1 MRRNVVHFSIPLCQ
15 DRPESL
21 HCGHVYT
28 KTLLFLLRT
37 WISTPSR
44 QQLFLKY
51 IPSFPQTVPV
61 KTSPDFNSV
70 KNVSISLKL
79 CLIIGNVP
87 RPQILWYLYMAYSSE
102 VTAPTFLKNSEISAY
117 SELQQWI
124 VCPQL
129 IKRAWEKNWKYK
141 NKVTTN
147 TSGEKD
153 QPRRKEMSSAHKKM
167 ESFKEIN
174 IPVTQRKA
182 SSVSQTQ
189 NKITFCILFLGI
201 FLILLLLPTLAGCRF
216 QNL

>member
-1 MRRNVVHFSIPLCQ
+1 MVHFSIPLCQ

-129 IKRAWEKNWKYK
+129 IKRAWEKIESTKIKSQQSLVVRKINPGGKKCHQLIRKWK
-141 NKVTTN
+141 VL
-147 TSGEKD
+147 
-153 QPRRKEMSSAHKKM
+153 KK
-167 ESFKEIN
+167 
-174 IPVTQRKA
+174 
-182 SSVSQTQ
+182 
-189 NKITFCILFLGI
+189 
-201 FLILLLLPTLAGCRF
+201 
-216 QNL
+216 

>member
-1 MRRNVVHFSIPLCQ
+1 MVHFSIPLCQ

-44 QQLFLKY
+44 HQLFLKY

-61 KTSPDFNSV
+61 KTPPDFNSF
-70 KNVSISLKL
+70 KNVSISLKP
-79 CLIIGNVP
+79 CLIIANVP
-87 RPQILWYLYMAYSSE
+87 RPQILWYLYMEYYSE
-102 VTAPTFLKNSEISAY
+102 VTAPTSLKNSKISAHLV
-117 SELQQWI
+117 LQQRI

-129 IKRAWEKNWKYK
+129 ISRAWEKKLK
-141 NKVTTN
+141 VQNKVTII

-153 QPRRKEMSSAHKKM
+153 QPRRKEMSSARKKIG
-167 ESFKEIN
+167 SFKEIS

-189 NKITFCILFLGI
+189 EK
-201 FLILLLLPTLAGCRF
+201 
-216 QNL
+216 